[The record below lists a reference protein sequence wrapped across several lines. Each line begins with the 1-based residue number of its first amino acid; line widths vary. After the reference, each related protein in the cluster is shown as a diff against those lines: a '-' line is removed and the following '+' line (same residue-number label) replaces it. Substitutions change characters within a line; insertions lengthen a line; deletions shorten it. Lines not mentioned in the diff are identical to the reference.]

1 MPSPLQ
7 PEFFALLG
15 IDLFLAISL
24 LTCLL
29 DRHFPWQLPYI
40 YQLAALA
47 GFGQLLVSREF
58 ITFFG
63 EYMRFWYSLLYL
75 IVALANIIAVNIYLG
90 IMKKLLNYAKVFMV
104 AVTFPTLLLAVF
116 FLSNYAEVATH
127 PLIMTPQMSWEATFI
142 GIVAF
147 DSVVVGMGT
156 YVFFK
161 PKWWYIAM
169 GAGTMIA
176 GASAYALLKPSWG
189 EAAFIVSA
197 IGLAMACVI
206 VLGVSVYVLARIWID
221 TLKERKRRKEV
232 KQQNEI
238 QL

>member
-29 DRHFPWQLPYI
+29 DRHFPWALPYI

-58 ITFFG
+58 IAFFG

-75 IVALANIIAVNIYLG
+75 IVALANIIAVNAYLG
-90 IMKKLLNYAKVFMV
+90 IMKKLLNYAKVFMFT
-104 AVTFPTLLLAVF
+104 VTFPALTLTAF
-116 FLSNYAEVATH
+116 FLSSYAEVAVH
-127 PLIMTPQMSWEATFI
+127 PFIIAPQMSWEITFV

-147 DSVVVGMGT
+147 DTLVVGVGT

-161 PKWWYIAM
+161 PKWWYIAI
-169 GAGTMIA
+169 GAGAAIT
-176 GASAYALLKPSWG
+176 GATLYALFKPSWG
-189 EAAFIVSA
+189 EAAFVTSA
-197 IGLAMACVI
+197 IALALACVI
-206 VLGVSVYVLARIWID
+206 ILSVSIYVLAKIWIE
-221 TLKERKRRKEV
+221 TLKERKRKKGGETT
-232 KQQNEI
+232 K
-238 QL
+238 